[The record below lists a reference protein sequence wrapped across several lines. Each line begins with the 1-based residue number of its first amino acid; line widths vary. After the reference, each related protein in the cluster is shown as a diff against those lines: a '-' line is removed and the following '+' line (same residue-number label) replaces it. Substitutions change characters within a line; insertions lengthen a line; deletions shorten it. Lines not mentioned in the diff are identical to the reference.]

1 MQAALWKGP
10 QAKEC
15 GQPLEAGKVKATDC
29 PLEAPQRSSST
40 NMLTF
45 SPLKPKTP
53 VLQNCEMINKC
64 GFIHFL
70 QIILK

>member
-1 MQAALWKGP
+1 MQAAHWKGP

-15 GQPLEAGKVKATDC
+15 GQPLEAGKVKATGC

-45 SPLKPKTP
+45 SPLKP
-53 VLQNCEMINKC
+53 V
-64 GFIHFL
+64 
-70 QIILK
+70 